1 MLALVEARIEKV
13 PAITRLRRR
22 IAGDKRIFVAQE
34 NVLGMRAAVFT
45 IFMTP
50 RQAEKQRKYDALMEM
65 MNRGGINK
73 VVFKDGFPSESA
85 VTDKGFRMADTVELW
100 ERKAAEIAYSGAK
113 NRRGALLVTGR
124 FGRRQEETAE
134 KLSGLFRYVAVAS
147 DESCAGF
154 CRSLCEKTG
163 ISVIERPGREAVL
176 NSGAAVFFPGG
187 GSIRLSEECLAVCGG
202 RAPDNVEGG
211 VSYASGAS
219 FLFSGSTPE
228 GYPKE
233 AIMSEALLAGAISDK
248 DITVTGVRRAEAC
261 GSGLSP

>member
-22 IAGDKRIFVAQE
+22 IAGDKRIIVAQE

-45 IFMTP
+45 IFLTP
-50 RQAEKQRKYDALMEM
+50 RQAEKARKYDALLEM
-65 MNRGGINK
+65 MSRGGVNK
-73 VVFKDGFPSESA
+73 VVFKDGFPAEAA
-85 VTDKGFRMADTVELW
+85 VTDKGFPMADTLELW

-113 NRRGALLVTGR
+113 NRRGALLITGR
-124 FGRRQEETAE
+124 FGRKQAETAE

-154 CRSLCEKTG
+154 CRRLCEKTG

-176 NSGAAVFFPGG
+176 GSGAAVFFPGG
-187 GSIRLSEECLAVCGG
+187 GRVRLADGCLAVCGG
-202 RAPDNVEGG
+202 KAPDNAEGD
-211 VSYASGAS
+211 VSYACGAS
-219 FLFSGSTPE
+219 FSFSGSTPE

-233 AIMSEALLAGAISDK
+233 AIISEALLEGAISDS
-248 DITVTGVRRAEAC
+248 DITVTAVKRAKTH
-261 GSGLSP
+261 GDQLSP